1 MIRTDSGDF
10 VELSRIV
17 VSIDFS
23 EMRLTSN
30 FHYQLLRILLYV
42 HVEIS
47 LVKISGHTKAKGKE
61 EFVVRPR
68 HNTWVDFFI
77 WHSFSKFF
85 LQNYLFSVRGTEN
98 SCTNL
103 WEIANISW
111 STYVYISLWQLGLP
125 LKRQLVN

>member
-30 FHYQLLRILLYV
+30 FHYQLLRIPLYV

-47 LVKISGHTKAKGKE
+47 LVEISGH
-61 EFVVRPR
+61 P
-68 HNTWVDFFI
+68 
-77 WHSFSKFF
+77 
-85 LQNYLFSVRGTEN
+85 LQ
-98 SCTNL
+98 
-103 WEIANISW
+103 
-111 STYVYISLWQLGLP
+111 
-125 LKRQLVN
+125 K

>member
-1 MIRTDSGDF
+1 MIRADSGDF

-17 VSIDFS
+17 VSINFS

-30 FHYQLLRILLYV
+30 FHYQLLRIPLYV

-47 LVKISGHTKAKGKE
+47 LVEISGH
-61 EFVVRPR
+61 PR
-68 HNTWVDFFI
+68 QKRRGRKNLLSDLDIILESIFFL
-77 WHSFSKFF
+77 WQSFSKFF

-103 WEIANISW
+103 WKIANIS
-111 STYVYISLWQLGLP
+111 
-125 LKRQLVN
+125 

>member
-30 FHYQLLRILLYV
+30 FHYQLLRIPLYV

-47 LVKISGHTKAKGKE
+47 LVKSRAIQKRRGRKSLLSDLDIILESIFLYGTV
-61 EFVVRPR
+61 FP
-68 HNTWVDFFI
+68 N
-77 WHSFSKFF
+77 SFYKII
-85 LQNYLFSVRGTEN
+85 
-98 SCTNL
+98 C
-103 WEIANISW
+103 
-111 STYVYISLWQLGLP
+111 SL
-125 LKRQLVN
+125 